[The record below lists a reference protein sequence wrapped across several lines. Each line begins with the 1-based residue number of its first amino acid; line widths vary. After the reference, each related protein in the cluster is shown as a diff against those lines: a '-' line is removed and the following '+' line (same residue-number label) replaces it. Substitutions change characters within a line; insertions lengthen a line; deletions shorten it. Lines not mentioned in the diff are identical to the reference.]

1 MAADETYAD
10 QLKRQLAATRK
21 RVAAFRKAA
30 PKAKDK
36 LLEEGRVG
44 RSFLFAAPAKDA
56 GLAFVEKYFT
66 KEIAKPHAE
75 LAAITQAWATCAPD
89 YAKAEAQLAS
99 FKRGILEVV
108 APSAAIKYRL
118 DMDLRTGLE
127 QRLRSAHRGETLKK
141 VKVSLPGGAS
151 KAKTDADQAENES
164 LRSVQL
170 SQILKA
176 AEKGEL

>member
-10 QLKRQLAATRK
+10 NLKRQLAATRK
-21 RVAAFRKAA
+21 RVAGFRKAA

-44 RSFLFAAPAKDA
+44 RTFLFAAPAKDE
-56 GLAFVEKYFT
+56 GLAFVEKYFD

-75 LAAITQAWATCAPD
+75 LAAITEAWATCAPD
-89 YAKAEAQLAS
+89 YAKEEAQLTS
-99 FKRGILEVV
+99 FKRGVLEVKV
-108 APSAAIKYRL
+108 PSAAIKYKL

-127 QRLRSAHRGETLKK
+127 QRLRSTHRGETLKK
-141 VKVSLPGGAS
+141 VKVSLPGGAT
-151 KAKTDADQAENES
+151 KTQTDADRAENES
-164 LRSVQL
+164 LRRTQL